1 MQCIQAPSA
10 ADDSLSPTVHHELST
25 FFFTFA
31 SSHTIYI
38 VFNLFTVSILRCWPR
53 NLDKYF
59 ISLFSLFLSFFLF
72 IKIYT
77 YIFFVVLLPRYI
89 LSRFLRIHHEN
100 LFWVVCI
107 MCNLC
112 FVSERKQKYTNWKRY
127 SFGIV
132 CDVQES
138 ICSLFQLCQFQL
150 HGKHVTLNTFS
161 HSSAQRKKYKMEKS
175 TQLTRYFHF
184 EWIWW

>member
-10 ADDSLSPTVHHELST
+10 ADDSLSPAVHHELST

-77 YIFFVVLLPRYI
+77 YIFSSCCCHVTYSLV
-89 LSRFLRIHHEN
+89 
-100 LFWVVCI
+100 
-107 MCNLC
+107 
-112 FVSERKQKYTNWKRY
+112 
-127 SFGIV
+127 SFGFV
-132 CDVQES
+132 M
-138 ICSLFQLCQFQL
+138 
-150 HGKHVTLNTFS
+150 KTFS
-161 HSSAQRKKYKMEKS
+161 ELCASCVIYVSYLNESKNTPTESVTVLGLYAMCKNRFVHYSNYVNFNYMENTLRWTHSHTARRKGRN
-175 TQLTRYFHF
+175 TRWKKAHN
-184 EWIWW
+184 